1 MIEIDAYSKGFPLT
15 ESITA
20 PVRVPY
26 ADLSIA
32 WSSMAYREVNT
43 TAERMNR
50 VYRVIRVSVFST
62 VETYPCHMF
71 HAIIIKLNKVR
82 SSNLNVCS
90 FIVLI

>member
-1 MIEIDAYSKGFPLT
+1 MIEMDAYSKGFPLT

-26 ADLSIA
+26 ADLSIDR
-32 WSSMAYREVNT
+32 SSMAYREVNT
-43 TAERMNR
+43 TERMNR
-50 VYRVIRVSVFST
+50 VYRVIRVSVVST
-62 VETYPCHMF
+62 VETYPYLMF
-71 HAIIIKLNKVR
+71 HANIIKLNKVR